1 MAGLGAQDVIG
12 RVTMVTG
19 SEEFLGERE
28 VQRVKAAVRAYD
40 AEAEFSDAA
49 GDGLTMANL
58 GELAAP
64 SLFSST
70 RCVIV
75 RQLENLPDES
85 VTGLLDYAAAP
96 ADGVALVLVHS
107 GGAKGSGVLTKLRK
121 CGPVR
126 EVKTE
131 ALKPREFPGFVVQE
145 LRALQVRIDEE
156 AADHLVR
163 AVGQDTRALA
173 AAADQ
178 LASDF
183 AGRPITLSMVKQY
196 FAGRAEA
203 KSFAIADAAVSG
215 QAARALEELR
225 WALNTGTPPVLV
237 TSAVAGSLRGLA
249 KLRSAPRGM
258 RDADLARAVGVP
270 PWKLRDLRSQA
281 RGWADDGLGEAI
293 RAVARADADI
303 KGQAGDAP
311 FALEKMVL
319 AVTRARRAS

>member
-12 RVTMVTG
+12 RVTLVTG
-19 SEEFLGERE
+19 AEEFLGERE
-28 VQRVKAAVRAYD
+28 VQRVKAAVRAHD
-40 AEAEFSDAA
+40 AEAELSDTT

-70 RCVIV
+70 RCVVV

-85 VTGLLDYAAAP
+85 VAGLLDYAAAP
-96 ADGVALVLVHS
+96 ADDVALVLVHS

-121 CGPVR
+121 CAAVR

-131 ALKPREFPGFVVQE
+131 ALKPREFPGFVAGE
-145 LRALQVRIDEE
+145 LRAHKVRIDED

-183 AGRPITLSMVKQY
+183 NGVPITLSMVKQY

-258 RDADLARAVGVP
+258 RDADLAREVGVP

-281 RGWADDGLGEAI
+281 RGWADDSLGEAI

-319 AVTRARRAS
+319 AVTRSRRAS

>member
-1 MAGLGAQDVIG
+1 MAALAAGDVVG
-12 RVTMVTG
+12 RITLVTG
-19 SEEFLGERE
+19 PEEFLGERE
-28 VQRVKAAVRAYD
+28 VQRVKAAVRSYD
-40 AEAEFSDAA
+40 PEAEISDTT

-85 VTGLLDYAAAP
+85 VDGLLGYAAAP
-96 ADGVALVLVHS
+96 AEDVALVLVHS
-107 GGAKGSGVLTKLRK
+107 GGQKGSGVLTKLRK
-121 CGPVR
+121 ATAVR
-126 EVKTE
+126 EVKT
-131 ALKPREFPGFVVQE
+131 AVLKPREFPGFVVAE
-145 LRALQVRIDEE
+145 LRVRKVRIDDD

-183 AGRPITLSMVKQY
+183 NGAQITLPMVKQY
-196 FAGRAEA
+196 FAGRAET
-203 KSFAIADAAVSG
+203 KSFAIADAAVTG

-225 WALNTGTPPVLV
+225 WALNTGTAPVLI
-237 TSAVAGSLRGLA
+237 TSAIAGSLRGLA
-249 KLRSAPRGM
+249 KLRSADRMGE
-258 RDADLARAVGVP
+258 ADLAREVGVP

-281 RGWADDGLGEAI
+281 RGWSDDGLGRAI
-293 RAVARADADI
+293 RAVARADADV
-303 KGQAGDAP
+303 KGQASDAS
-311 FALEKMVL
+311 FSLEKMVL
-319 AVTRARRAS
+319 AVTNARRG